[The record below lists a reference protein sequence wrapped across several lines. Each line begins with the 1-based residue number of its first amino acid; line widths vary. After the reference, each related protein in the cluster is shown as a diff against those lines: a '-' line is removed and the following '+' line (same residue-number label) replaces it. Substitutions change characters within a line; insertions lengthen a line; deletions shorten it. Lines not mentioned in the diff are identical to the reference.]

1 MVELTVGYVSGII
14 AAGVF
19 VARYLFPTLS
29 ALILVSFLQEKNT
42 AITWSVLARTL
53 QSSLWPTILRS
64 DSDCSTEVDRAV
76 SIESWIRLV
85 VAVIISTAGI
95 VTPLGLYD
103 AVLPAPDTTPKTF
116 RYIPDQSP
124 MGAATP
130 PRHSLGF
137 NRRCGLYICPGSN
150 SNITVVS
157 NLVRDAEW
165 NITIPWDL
173 TYAFASGLPELS
185 PTVSSIWDIEWR
197 NYELTQRK
205 DYNKGS
211 LYAVGSY
218 RQAENRILSDRI
230 EVAEGIIMDT
240 KNGGIGF
247 RNHTLPPRSKYGSTW
262 TEDLLFVV
270 PQTSCVNLNLTLD
283 FKWQSGPVNVTV
295 TDRGGFVNLHH
306 QQPEHSIVQTQDNF
320 DLHNKAYTAAW
331 LTNAMGMVYFNVTN
345 PSSHGYAQ
353 SFEYVD
359 SAVGKSFPIL
369 NEGSGQSWGTDGIL
383 TSTMW
388 GDFFNIPDADYNASG
403 MASDIFRVRYPNPFN
418 ITRNNFTNIGPLCQG
433 VSRLD
438 YANMTNVGVVCGA
451 VYGAARRTD
460 GGNSLIR
467 EPASPWQIPI
477 YSCASAAKA
486 LIKTVRFRYDGS
498 GGLGGLSVVDMT
510 EKTYQTEDENPLWG
524 VENTS
529 LPIDVAQPLWGIV
542 SKEYQNRNDISVIRK
557 GSLWLP
563 GFGSTSLGSPVDGL
577 LNLPGA
583 SFHLTS
589 FAHLYSLSSTITDG
603 VGDYTGQTSSAVY
616 SKWREYSTQADTTS
630 TIINL
635 IWTDIVAN
643 AVVGTRGWLSP
654 SSIPVGSANDSAQV
668 EVPVTEYRNTI
679 QYRVPFGIPA
689 FVALFGLLLS
699 MVTVFI
705 LLFCGKARPYLVR
718 RYLNYTSV
726 GRTMTLLL
734 YPGSTEPQTST
745 TIWASSVGNKIIDA
759 GELAPSAA
767 DPVEI
772 ETSPVIKGRRTL

>member
-19 VARYLFPTLS
+19 
-29 ALILVSFLQEKNT
+29 
-42 AITWSVLARTL
+42 
-53 QSSLWPTILRS
+53 
-64 DSDCSTEVDRAV
+64 VDRAV

-116 RYIPDQSP
+116 KYIPDQSP
-124 MGAATP
+124 MGDGTP

-137 NRRCGLYICPGSN
+137 SRHCGLYTCPGSN
-150 SNITVVS
+150 SNITVAG
-157 NLVRDAEW
+157 NLDPETDRDDEW
-165 NITIPWDL
+165 NITIPWNL

-197 NYELTQRK
+197 NYELTRREN
-205 DYNKGS
+205 YNKGS

-218 RQAENRILSDRI
+218 RQVENRILSDRI
-230 EVAEGIIMDT
+230 EVAEGVIMDT
-240 KNGGIGF
+240 KDGGIGF
-247 RNHTLPPRSKYGSTW
+247 RNHTLPLRSKYGSTW

-283 FKWQSGPVNVTV
+283 FKWQSVPVNVTI
-295 TDRGGFVNLHH
+295 TDRGGFVNLHQ

-331 LTNAMGMVYFNVTN
+331 LTNAMGMVYLNVTN
-345 PSSHGYAQ
+345 PSSHGYAH
-353 SFEYVD
+353 SFE
-359 SAVGKSFPIL
+359 SP
-369 NEGSGQSWGTDGIL
+369 
-383 TSTMW
+383 
-388 GDFFNIPDADYNASG
+388 
-403 MASDIFRVRYPNPFN
+403 
-418 ITRNNFTNIGPLCQG
+418 
-433 VSRLD
+433 VSRCD
-438 YANMTNVGVVCGA
+438 T
-451 VYGAARRTD
+451 
-460 GGNSLIR
+460 
-467 EPASPWQIPI
+467 WQIPI

-486 LIKTVRFRYDGS
+486 LIRTVRFRYDGS
-498 GGLGGLSVVDMT
+498 GGLGGLRVVDMT
-510 EKTYQTEDENPLWG
+510 EKTYQTEDESPLWG
-524 VENTS
+524 VENS
-529 LPIDVAQPLWGIV
+529 SIPLYVAQPLWGIV
-542 SKEYQNRNDISVIRK
+542 SKEYQNRSDISVIRK

-563 GFGSTSLGSPVDGL
+563 GFGDTTLGGPVDGL

-589 FAHLYSLSSTITDG
+589 LGYLYSLSNTITHG
-603 VGDYTGQTSSAVY
+603 VGDYTGKTSSALY
-616 SKWREYSTQADTTS
+616 SKWREYSTQANTTS

-654 SSIPVGSANDSAQV
+654 SSIPVGSANVSGQV
-668 EVPVTEYRNTI
+668 EVPVTEYRKII

-689 FVALFGLLLS
+689 FVALFWLLLS
-699 MVTVFI
+699 VVTVFV
-705 LLFCGKARPYLVR
+705 LLFCGKARPSLVR

-745 TIWASSVGNKIIDA
+745 TIWASSVGNKIVDVS
-759 GELAPSAA
+759 ELAPSAA

-772 ETSPVIKGRRTL
+772 ETSPAIKQRRTL